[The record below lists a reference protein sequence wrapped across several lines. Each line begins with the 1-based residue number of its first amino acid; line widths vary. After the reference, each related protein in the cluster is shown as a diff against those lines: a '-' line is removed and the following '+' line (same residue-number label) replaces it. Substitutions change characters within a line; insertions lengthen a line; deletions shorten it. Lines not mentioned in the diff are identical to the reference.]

1 MKKID
6 STIIRETK
14 YIALIVLIFSMLMQS
29 VILIAGIWNI
39 TFVYGNILGFLAAVG
54 NFFLMGLTVQKA
66 LTKGEEDAKKLIKLS
81 QSLRLLMLLA
91 VAVIAYLLGNVFNI
105 FSVVIPFLFPR
116 IAVMLR
122 PIFEKRGE
130 KR

>member
-6 STIIRETK
+6 ATIIKETK
-14 YIALIVLIFSMLMQS
+14 YIALIVFIFSMLMQS
-29 VILIAGIWNI
+29 VVLIAGIWDI
-39 TFVYGNILGFLAAVG
+39 TFLFGNILGFLAAVG

-66 LTKGEEDAKKLIKLS
+66 LTKDEDDAKKLVKLS

-91 VAVIAYLLGNVFNI
+91 VAVVAYLLGSIFNI
-105 FSVVIPFLFPR
+105 FSVIIPFLFPR

-130 KR
+130 KL